1 MSIVKVGGVT
11 PKTGD
16 TADPPAAAPDGR
28 NLRRDRNRDA
38 VVATLLE
45 LYREGDLSPSAD
57 TIAARAGISVRSLFR
72 YFDDV
77 EAMVRAAIAR
87 QQEHLAPLYALDV
100 PPDLPLA
107 ERVERF
113 VAARVQLLEGMG
125 EVGRVARAIATRQAL
140 VLAELARVRG
150 TMRRQLDAVFADEL
164 AALPADRRRAAVAAA
179 DVLTSWESFDLMRHD
194 QGLSR
199 ADATAAMAAAL
210 VALLAPPAPDTG
222 SGR

>member
-1 MSIVKVGGVT
+1 MTSKA
-11 PKTGD
+11 GD
-16 TADPPAAAPDGR
+16 TAAPSAAPPDGR

-38 VVATLLE
+38 VVTTLLD

-72 YFDDV
+72 YFDDA

-100 PPDLPLA
+100 PPDLPLT

-113 VAARVQLLEGMG
+113 VAARVRLLEGMG
-125 EVGRVARAIATRQAL
+125 EVGRVARAVATRQPL

-150 TMRRQLDAVFADEL
+150 TMRRQLVAVFADEL
-164 AALPADRRRAAVAAA
+164 DALPVDRRRTAVAAA
-179 DVLTSWESFDLMRHD
+179 DVVTSWESFDLMLHD

-199 ADATAAMAAAL
+199 ADAAAAMTAALM
-210 VALLAPPAPDTG
+210 ALLAPPAPVTG
-222 SGR
+222 SVR

>member
-1 MSIVKVGGVT
+1 MPSK
-11 PKTGD
+11 PGD
-16 TADPPAAAPDGR
+16 TADPPATTPDGR

-38 VVATLLE
+38 VVTTLLE
-45 LYREGDLSPSAD
+45 LYREGDLNPSAD

-72 YFDDV
+72 YFDDA

-100 PPDLPLA
+100 PSDLPLA

-125 EVGRVARAIATRQAL
+125 EVGRVARAFATRQPL

-150 TMRRQLDAVFADEL
+150 TMRRQLDIVFADEL
-164 AALPADRRRAAVAAA
+164 AALPADRRRAASAAA
-179 DVLTSWESFDLMRHD
+179 DVMTSWESFDLMRHD
-194 QGLSR
+194 QGLAR

-210 VALLAPPAPDTG
+210 VALLASPAPDTG
-222 SGR
+222 SER